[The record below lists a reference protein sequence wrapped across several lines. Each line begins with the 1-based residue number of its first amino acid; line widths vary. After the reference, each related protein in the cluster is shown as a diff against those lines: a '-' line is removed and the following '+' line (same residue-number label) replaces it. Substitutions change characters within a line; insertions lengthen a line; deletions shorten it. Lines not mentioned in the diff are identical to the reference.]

1 MTEFKNYIEVINEI
15 EKLDEVIKTP
25 RYRMCCRGLLE
36 FLKAVCYYLKNVKNL
51 NNINVRYDKR
61 E

>member
-1 MTEFKNYIEVINEI
+1 MTEFKNYIEAINEI

-25 RYRMCCRGLLE
+25 RYRMCCRSLLE

-51 NNINVRYDKR
+51 NNINVRYDKQ